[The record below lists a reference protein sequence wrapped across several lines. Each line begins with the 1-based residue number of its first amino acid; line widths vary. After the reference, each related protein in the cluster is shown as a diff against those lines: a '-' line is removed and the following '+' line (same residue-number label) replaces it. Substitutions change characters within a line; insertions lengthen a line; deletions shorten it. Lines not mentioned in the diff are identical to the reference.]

1 MTTVTYFPLQCALNS
16 GPVISAI
23 ISSLQNQGFKV
34 VSSSYD
40 ADVAVIWSV
49 LWAGRMADNQR
60 VYEYY
65 RSQNRPVV
73 CIEVGA
79 LDRGV
84 TWKIALNHVNS
95 QGHYGQHLDQD
106 SDRPRKLG
114 IKLQTNALNHGRVLV
129 AGQHNRSLQL
139 QGVDQ
144 EAWYLK
150 QIQNTDKQVVVRS
163 HPRCPL
169 NRSRFPKNVVWEQ
182 PRKLVN
188 TYDSFDMH
196 WDFDAVINYNSG
208 PGIQAAI
215 AGVVPV
221 VDQTSLAYGIEDRE
235 QWLIDICHTE
245 YTVEEIES
253 GTWARRIGL
262 EP

>member
-1 MTTVTYFPLQCALNS
+1 M
-16 GPVISAI
+16 
-23 ISSLQNQGFKV
+23 
-34 VSSSYD
+34 
-40 ADVAVIWSV
+40 
-49 LWAGRMADNQR
+49 
-60 VYEYY
+60 
-65 RSQNRPVV
+65 
-73 CIEVGA
+73 
-79 LDRGV
+79 
-84 TWKIALNHVNS
+84 
-95 QGHYGQHLDQD
+95 
-106 SDRPRKLG
+106 
-114 IKLQTNALNHGRVLV
+114 
-129 AGQHNRSLQL
+129 
-139 QGVDQ
+139 
-144 EAWYLK
+144 
-150 QIQNTDKQVVVRS
+150 
-163 HPRCPL
+163 
-169 NRSRFPKNVVWEQ
+169 WEQ
-182 PRKLVN
+182 PRKLAD